1 MRRLPRTIVVL
12 LATVSLAAVACGQK
26 PGVVD
31 VAKPPQHLA
40 GGLPPGAQIDP
51 ETGEILDSEG
61 NVIGTVPGGASLPG
75 EPGTTGGPGGSAA
88 EDTSAGAS
96 GPGGGDPTDGS
107 VDGSTPPDG
116 GSAVGVTADAIKI
129 GAHAPLTGAAPV
141 PSDSAEKAV
150 DVYWKWLA
158 REEKLIHGRRVEA
171 ILKNDNY
178 NPSQAVAACKEM
190 VEKDQVFMLFGFAG
204 TDQIL
209 ACARYAASVGVPY
222 VSVGVA
228 ETYVSSLRN
237 YFAVSATY
245 RHQGELLADLLHSQL
260 GARSEKNG
268 MLWFDTASFEDAHD
282 GFVAAMEKRGTE
294 LAYDRAV
301 SKSASASEAQAVVQQ
316 MRTLGIENVYVNTS
330 PLWFLQVLQAAQS
343 QGYSPQW
350 VGVGITKA
358 LDTVA
363 SVGCRNGTLNRAKFF
378 SPFPAWV
385 DIDRFDPNFKR
396 AVQTVYPEKG
406 GGDDIMLIG
415 WSMSKVL
422 GELFER
428 AGRSLTREGLIY
440 AAERARNV
448 KTGVFPPVSFTPEDH
463 LGGDQVHLNEAQCS
477 GYKAGDNR
485 WHTIQSFVSDF

>member
-1 MRRLPRTIVVL
+1 MEGLPKRLLGL
-12 LATVSLAAVACGQK
+12 LAIASLLAVACGQK

-31 VAKPPQHLA
+31 MAKPPQHLA
-40 GGLPPGAQIDP
+40 GGLPPGAQLDP
-51 ETGEILDSEG
+51 ETGEILDAEG
-61 NVIGTVPGGASLPG
+61 NVIGTVGDAPVSGDF
-75 EPGTTGGPGGSAA
+75 GTVADGSNESADGGSSGVP
-88 EDTSAGAS
+88 SAQGD
-96 GPGGGDPTDGS
+96 GPSDESS
-107 VDGSTPPDG
+107 VDSPPPTG
-116 GSAVGVTADAIKI
+116 GSAVGVTADSIKI

-141 PSDSAEKAV
+141 PSDSAEKGV

-158 REEKLIHGRRVEA
+158 QEEQLIHGRRVDA
-171 ILKNDNY
+171 MLKNDNY

-190 VEKDQVFMLFGFAG
+190 VEKDQVFLLFGFAG

-228 ETYVSSLRN
+228 ETYVNALRN

-245 RHQGELLADLLHSQL
+245 RHQGELLADLLHTQL
-260 GARSEKNG
+260 GASSEKNG
-268 MLWFDTASFEDAHD
+268 MLWFDTASFKDAHD
-282 GFVAAMEKRGTE
+282 SFVSAMEKRGTS

-301 SKSASASEAQAVVQQ
+301 PKSAGASEAQAAVQQ

-343 QGYSPQW
+343 QGYAPQW

-378 SPFPAWV
+378 SPFPAWA
-385 DIDRFDPNFKR
+385 DIDRFDQDFKR
-396 AVQTVYPEKG
+396 AVQAVYPEEG
-406 GGDDIMLIG
+406 SGDDIMLIG
-415 WSMSKVL
+415 WSLSKVL
-422 GELFER
+422 GDLFER
-428 AGRSLTREGLIY
+428 AGRALTREGFIY
-440 AAERARNV
+440 TTERARNV